1 MITADILLSLLAALG
16 KDEVQLNE
24 VRASALQLCLSL
36 LSTDLIDVEVTGTT
50 PSEAIERERE
60 RIARDIHDGAAQ
72 RIASVLPRLAYITRL
87 LEREKGGLTG
97 MVGETGEAGETG
109 RQVVQREL
117 GRACEVLEEGLDE
130 LRHSISALLPPQ
142 LEQQSFDAALRALLD
157 DLAFNE
163 PGVEVVYDGDVPA
176 PVPPAL
182 EVHIFRFVQ
191 EALNN
196 ARKHARATRVSVSI
210 RLLTGLLV
218 VEVHDN
224 GVGFDTRQAA
234 RTGVVAGISA
244 GVTTGAGDGKA
255 MGVRDRAETGKKS
268 LHFGLR
274 EMRERI
280 TQAGGRWEVR
290 STPGMG
296 TLVKAVFPVSKSA
309 IVLTSREREVLRL
322 LVEGLTNRA
331 IAEKLSVST
340 ETVKSH
346 VHHIMQKMGVRD
358 RTQAAVVATKLRL
371 L

>member
-1 MITADILLSLLAALG
+1 MITGDILLSLLAALG

-36 LSTDLIDVEVTGTT
+36 LSTDLIDAEVTGTT

-87 LEREKGGLTG
+87 LEREKDGLTG
-97 MVGETGEAGETG
+97 MVGETGETG

-142 LEQQSFDAALRALLD
+142 LEQHSFDAALRSLLD

-224 GVGFDTRQAA
+224 GVGFDPRQAV
-234 RTGVVAGISA
+234 RTGVGAGISA

-255 MGVRDRAETGKKS
+255 MGVRDRAETGETC

-331 IAEKLSVST
+331 IAEKLSVSI

>member
-36 LSTDLIDVEVTGTT
+36 LSTDLIDAEVTGTT

-97 MVGETGEAGETG
+97 VVGETGETG

-117 GRACEVLEEGLDE
+117 GRACKVLEEGLDE
-130 LRHSISALLPPQ
+130 LQHSISALLPPQ
-142 LEQQSFDAALRALLD
+142 LEQQNFDAALRALLD

-224 GVGFDTRQAA
+224 GVGFDPRQAV
-234 RTGVVAGISA
+234 RTGVGAGISA

-255 MGVRDRAETGKKS
+255 MGVRDKAETGKKS

-280 TQAGGRWEVR
+280 MQAGGRWEVR

-331 IAEKLSVST
+331 IAEKLSVSI